1 MPYNIIVLIKQIP
14 DLELIKVNPST
25 GEPIL
30 DGVPYRFENLSKNAV
45 ETAVRIKEKN
55 GGKITAILF
64 GNDKATQVMKEAYA
78 MGVDEGFII
87 TGYQESNP
95 IVTAKV
101 LSEKIKQIPHDM
113 VILGNQSADSMTGL
127 LPGIISSLINEPL
140 LSSAI
145 SLEVNN
151 RTAKISSGTEREILE
166 MEAQMPVVISVAQEI
181 NEPRFPPVMQIIAA
195 GRKKINIEPSQIKS
209 ESLSK
214 LISRKAPKSDRKRIV
229 FEDIDKG
236 AQEVAKVI
244 KEVAR

>member
-127 LPGIISSLINEPL
+127 LPGFISSLINEPL

-195 GRKKINIEPSQIKS
+195 GRKKINIEPSQIRS
-209 ESLSK
+209 ESMSK

>member
-95 IVTAKV
+95 IITARV

-127 LPGIISSLINEPL
+127 LPGMVSSLINEPL
-140 LSSAI
+140 LSSAV

-151 RTAKISSGTEREILE
+151 RTAKISSGTEREVLE

-209 ESLSK
+209 ESMTK
-214 LISRKAPKSDRKRIV
+214 LVSRKAPKSDRKRIV
-229 FEDIDKG
+229 FEDVDKG

>member
-95 IVTAKV
+95 IITARV

-127 LPGIISSLINEPL
+127 LPGMVSSLINEPL
-140 LSSAI
+140 LSSAV

-151 RTAKISSGTEREILE
+151 RTAKISSGTEREVLE

-209 ESLSK
+209 ESMTK

-229 FEDIDKG
+229 FEDVDKG

>member
-209 ESLSK
+209 ESMSK

>member
-209 ESLSK
+209 ESMSK

-229 FEDIDKG
+229 FEDVDKG

-244 KEVAR
+244 K

>member
-209 ESLSK
+209 ESMSK

-229 FEDIDKG
+229 FEDVDKG

>member
-78 MGVDEGFII
+78 MGVDDGFII

-95 IVTAKV
+95 NITAKV

-127 LPGIISSLINEPL
+127 LPGLISAMINEPL
-140 LSSAI
+140 LSSAV
-145 SLEVNN
+145 SLEVSN
-151 RTAKISSGTEREILE
+151 RTAKISSGTEREVLE

-195 GRKKINIEPSQIKS
+195 GRKKINIEPAPVKS
-209 ESLSK
+209 ESMSK
-214 LISRKAPKSDRKRIV
+214 LISRKAPKSDRKRVV
-229 FEDIDKG
+229 FEDVDKG

>member
-95 IVTAKV
+95 IITARV

-127 LPGIISSLINEPL
+127 LPGMVSSLINEPL
-140 LSSAI
+140 LSSAV

-151 RTAKISSGTEREILE
+151 RTAKISSGTEREVLE

-195 GRKKINIEPSQIKS
+195 GRKKINIESSQIKS
-209 ESLSK
+209 ESMTK
-214 LISRKAPKSDRKRIV
+214 LVSRKAPKSDRKRIV
-229 FEDIDKG
+229 FEDVDKG

>member
-14 DLELIKVNPST
+14 DLELIKINPST
-25 GEPIL
+25 GEPVL

-78 MGVDEGFII
+78 MGVDEGFIL

-95 IVTAKV
+95 RVTASV
-101 LSEKIKQIPHDM
+101 LAQKIKQIPHDM

-127 LPGIISSLINEPL
+127 LPGLISSMIDEPL

-151 RTAKISSGTEREILE
+151 KTVKISSGTEREVLE
-166 MEAQMPVVISVAQEI
+166 MEASMPAVISVAQEI

-195 GRKKINIEPSQIKS
+195 GRKKINIEATQVQY
-209 ESLSK
+209 EQMSK
-214 LISRKAPKSDRKRIV
+214 LISRKAPKSDRKRII
-229 FEDIDKG
+229 FEDADKG